1 MERDRPKPPRRSR
14 IRPATVDFRRQ
25 IERDYGDRQ
34 AAFRWQL
41 LEQDAAPD
49 WTALLGF
56 HLQMCELEALLAGL
70 EELSCEE

>member
-1 MERDRPKPPRRSR
+1 MEHRRPKPPRRTR
-14 IRPATVDFRRQ
+14 IRPATLDFRRQ

-41 LEQDAAPD
+41 IEQETPPD
-49 WTALLGF
+49 WTFLLGV
-56 HLQMCELEALLAGL
+56 HLQMCELEALMAGL